1 MTSKA
6 KVTIVT
12 NKIIE
17 PSGNIENIPTFIEEQ
32 IGDFVC
38 PNCNSKENFQFFVE
52 SDIISFHGIYDKKK
66 GWRITKPKYG
76 PLKIKQIRCL
86 ECQKMVLENE

>member
-1 MTSKA
+1 MTTKA

-17 PSGNIENIPTFIEEQ
+17 ESGNIEKIPSLIENEL
-32 IGDFVC
+32 GDFVC
-38 PNCNSKENFQFFVE
+38 PNCNSKGNFQFFVE
-52 SDIISFHGIYDKKK
+52 SDIISFQGVYDKKK

-76 PLKIKQIRCL
+76 PLKIKQVKCL
-86 ECQKMVLENE
+86 ECQKMVL